1 MQALMRTQT
10 TDGLTDIT
18 LRVPANDAASV
29 VAGLEGLFALSG
41 HELLPMDEGY
51 NALLNVDDVFPD
63 RSPSMLLRGYRG
75 KLDLTQAQ
83 LAETMQVTQARIS
96 EWESGKRPI
105 SIKAAKKLATLF
117 GVPYQIFL

>member
-41 HELLPMDEGY
+41 HELLSMDEGY
-51 NALLNVDDVFPD
+51 NALLNVDDIFPD
-63 RSPSMLLRGYRG
+63 LSPSMLLRGYRG

>member
-18 LRVPANDAASV
+18 LRVPANDVASV
-29 VAGLEGLFALSG
+29 VARLEGLFVLSG

-51 NALLNVDDVFPD
+51 NALLNVDDIFPD
-63 RSPSMLLRGYRG
+63 LSPSMLLRGYRG

-117 GVPYQIFL
+117 GVPDQIFL

>member
-51 NALLNVDDVFPD
+51 NALLNVDDIFPD
-63 RSPSMLLRGYRG
+63 LSPSMLLREYRG

-83 LAETMQVTQARIS
+83 LAETMQVTQARI
-96 EWESGKRPI
+96 SGKRPI